1 MRITPI
7 IALPLF
13 AAVAVAQPPA
23 PATTRESMV
32 VSPHWL
38 SQHLRDP
45 GLVLLH
51 VGDRAEYDREHIP
64 GAQFAALSDFS
75 APMDHSGGSPHA
87 TLDVPPPAVLRALL
101 QKLGVSDGSRVVI
114 YWGRDRVSQAT
125 RIWFTLD
132 HAGLGA
138 RAAVLDGG
146 MPAWKRAGL
155 ATDADVPAA
164 RTGTLSPLTY
174 GTNIASGEWVRDNI
188 GKPGTFVVDARA
200 AIFYSGEN
208 EAGPQDARRRGHI
221 PGAASIP
228 FTAVTDSLTVL
239 HSADALAKLFTAA
252 GMKPG
257 DTVVT
262 YCHIGQ
268 QATAVLF
275 AARSLGYEAK
285 LYDGSFEDWARR
297 GWPIAVPR

>member
-1 MRITPI
+1 
-7 IALPLF
+7 
-13 AAVAVAQPPA
+13 
-23 PATTRESMV
+23 MV
-32 VSPHWL
+32 VSAHWL

-51 VGDRAEYDREHIP
+51 VGDRAEYDREHLP

-75 APMDHSGGSPHA
+75 APMDHSGAAPQA
-87 TLDVPPPAVLRALL
+87 TLDVPPPEVLRASL
-101 QKLGVSDGSRVVI
+101 QKLGISDDSRVVI
-114 YWGRDRVSQAT
+114 YWGKDRVSQAT

-138 RAAVLDGG
+138 RASVLDGG
-146 MPAWKRAGL
+146 MPAWKRAGFP
-155 ATDADVPAA
+155 TTADVAA
-164 RTGTLSPLTY
+164 PRSGTLSPVTY
-174 GTNIASGEWVRDNI
+174 RSDIVSGDWVRDNI

-200 AIFYSGEN
+200 AVFYTGEN
-208 EAGPQDARRRGHI
+208 EGGPRDARRRGHI
-221 PGAASIP
+221 PGAVNLP
-228 FTAVTDSLTVL
+228 FTAVADSLTVL
-239 HSADALAKLFTAA
+239 HSADALAKLFAA
-252 GMKPG
+252 TGMKPG

-275 AARSLGYEAK
+275 AARSLGYDAK

-297 GWPIAVPR
+297 GWPVAAGGR